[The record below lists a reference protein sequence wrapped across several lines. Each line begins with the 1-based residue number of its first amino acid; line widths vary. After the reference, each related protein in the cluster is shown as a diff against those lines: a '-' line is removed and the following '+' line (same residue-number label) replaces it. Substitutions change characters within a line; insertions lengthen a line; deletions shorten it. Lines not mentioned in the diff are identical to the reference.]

1 MEIFAEGKIREALGT
16 WHDLP
21 LILLPSVNS
30 TNLFLKERVR
40 AGNLSAPCLVLADYQ
55 TAGRG
60 RLGRSF
66 VSPPGT
72 GLYMSLLLRPEN
84 ATEIQK
90 MTVLAA
96 VAVCRALEEITPLRP
111 TIKWVNDLFVK
122 GKKVCGIL
130 AEYVENQVIIGIGVN
145 LQTPPGGFP
154 KEAGIAGALDIP
166 ISRDELAGKIAKH
179 LLDGMQHLS
188 DPALIAAYRDR
199 MPLMGR
205 EITYVQNGETK
216 NARVTGVANDGGLM
230 VLTDDGEKILRSGEI
245 SLGSQSFSGLE

>member
-21 LILLPSVNS
+21 LVLLPSVDS

-84 ATEIQK
+84 AAEISK

-111 TIKWVNDLFVK
+111 KIKWVNDVYI
-122 GKKVCGIL
+122 GAKKACGIL
-130 AEYVENQVIIGIGVN
+130 CEAGLDFESGQMQYVVAGIGVN
-145 LQTPPGGFP
+145 VGRMDFPP
-154 KEAGIAGALDIP
+154 ELNEIATS
-166 ISRDELAGKIAKH
+166 ISNEC
-179 LLDGMQHLS
+179 
-188 DPALIAAYRDR
+188 
-199 MPLMGR
+199 GR
-205 EITYVQNGETK
+205 RWIHSIT
-216 NARVTGVANDGGLM
+216 
-230 VLTDDGEKILRSGEI
+230 
-245 SLGSQSFSGLE
+245 